1 MSTSTNSPAI
11 PMFNGENYHIWAVKM
26 KFVLRSQGLWNVVIS
41 EADPPPLRE
50 NPTIAQIKA
59 YEEEKLKKDKAIT
72 CLHLST
78 CRTCR
83 SQVHINFI
91 LWVGW
96 PKNYN
101 G

>member
-72 CLHLST
+72 CLHAGLAD
-78 CRTCR
+78 
-83 SQVHINFI
+83 HIFTKI
-91 LWVGW
+91 MDLET
-96 PKNYN
+96 PKSVIIR
-101 G
+101 